1 MVSIVELGY
10 GFILAGREAGTDGNI
25 VQLNGSGHLGR
36 GGVGIGRLLVAAVI
50 GYGALEPAYKVG
62 VCCLVLYYVAEGSRW
77 AVVVYPLGDVG
88 QHPDAAVGDILAQVF
103 VGGFGHGGK
112 LLGLVHYGM
121 DVYASH
127 YLSPVLGVFS
137 VSYEVAKTL
146 FEVA

>member
-1 MVSIVELGY
+1 M
-10 GFILAGREAGTDGNI
+10 
-25 VQLNGSGHLGR
+25 
-36 GGVGIGRLLVAAVI
+36 
-50 GYGALEPAYKVG
+50 
-62 VCCLVLYYVAEGSRW
+62 
-77 AVVVYPLGDVG
+77 G

-121 DVYASH
+121 DVYASY
-127 YLSPVLGVFS
+127 YLSPVLGVFA